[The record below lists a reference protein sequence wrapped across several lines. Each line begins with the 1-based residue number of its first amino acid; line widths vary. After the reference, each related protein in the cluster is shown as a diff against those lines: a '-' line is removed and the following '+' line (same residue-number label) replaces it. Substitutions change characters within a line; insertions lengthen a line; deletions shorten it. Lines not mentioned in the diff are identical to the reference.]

1 MDFEQIIERFA
12 DHGTD
17 YSHTVMPTVRGKP
30 VVSINHG
37 DGTGTSPAMDD
48 DAITPGVYVVRQG
61 NAMSIAVISVFVSTV
76 VVDAAVTLSQ
86 DDDGTWEIDAGCT
99 WSYMEH
105 VGFRHHG
112 PYSSDEDLDAL
123 KGMIV
128 EMVTEAMARE
138 IGGNTI
144 CHHENMQ

>member
-1 MDFEQIIERFA
+1 MDFEHIIERFA

-37 DGTGTSPAMDD
+37 DGTGTAPAMDD

-61 NAMSIAVISVFVSTV
+61 GVMSIAVISVFVSTV

-86 DDDGTWEIDAGCT
+86 DDDGTWEIGAGCV

-105 VGFRHHG
+105 RGFRHYG
-112 PYSSDEDLDAL
+112 PCSSDEDLGAL
-123 KGMIV
+123 KRTIA
-128 EMVTEAMARE
+128 EMVAEAFSLAPW
-138 IGGNTI
+138 
-144 CHHENMQ
+144 